1 MEEAL
6 KRNINTFS
14 AAIFDMDGTLVDS
27 MSMWS
32 DIDRE
37 YLGKYGIPMPPDL
50 QKAID
55 PLTWEE
61 CELYFRDVLG
71 IRKTTE
77 EIGREWLDMAMQ
89 KYEHEV
95 ALKPGV
101 REILAY
107 LKESGTSIGVAS
119 SSSRAMIEGALSA
132 HDILR
137 YFDAIVPCDEAG
149 AGKPDPACYLAAA
162 KKLGKKPA
170 DCVVFED
177 LPNGIRAGLNA
188 GMTVIAVDDMYSR
201 PMEDEK
207 RKLADGLIRD
217 FRELLPQNLHKNG

>member
-6 KRNINTFS
+6 KRDT

-37 YLGKYGIPMPPDL
+37 YLAKYGIPMPPDL

-71 IRKTTE
+71 IKKEPE
-77 EIGREWLDMAMQ
+77 EIGREWLDMALE

-95 ALKPGV
+95 PLKAGV
-101 REILAY
+101 REVLAY
-107 LKESGTSIGVAS
+107 LKQNGLSIGVAS
-119 SSSRAMIEGALSA
+119 SSSRAMIEGALGA

-137 YFDAIVPCDEAG
+137 YFDAIVSCDEAG

-162 KKLGKKPA
+162 EKLGKKPA

-177 LPNGIRAGLNA
+177 LPNGIRAGRSA
-188 GMTVIAVDDMYSR
+188 GMTVIAVDDAYSR
-201 PMEDEK
+201 PMEEEK
-207 RKLADGLIRD
+207 KQLADGYIRD
-217 FRELLPQNLHKNG
+217 FRELLPRNKG

>member
-6 KRNINTFS
+6 KRKINTFS

>member
-1 MEEAL
+1 M

>member
-1 MEEAL
+1 MEAAL

>member
-1 MEEAL
+1 
-6 KRNINTFS
+6 
-14 AAIFDMDGTLVDS
+14 MDGTLVDS

-119 SSSRAMIEGALSA
+119 SSSRAMIEGALGA

>member
-1 MEEAL
+1 
-6 KRNINTFS
+6 
-14 AAIFDMDGTLVDS
+14 MDGTLVDS

>member
-1 MEEAL
+1 M
-6 KRNINTFS
+6 KRDISTFS

-37 YLGKYGIPMPPDL
+37 YLEKYGIPMPPDL

-71 IRKTTE
+71 IKKE
-77 EIGREWLDMAMQ
+77 PAEIGREWLDMALQ

-101 REILAY
+101 KEILAY
-107 LKESGTSIGVAS
+107 LKGNGTAIGVAS
-119 SSSRAMIEGALSA
+119 SSSRAMIEGALGA

-137 YFDAIVPCDEAG
+137 YFDAIVSCDEAG

-162 KKLGKKPA
+162 EKLGKKPA
-170 DCVVFED
+170 SCVVFED
-177 LPNGIRAGLNA
+177 LPNGIRAGLRA
-188 GMTVIAVDDMYSR
+188 GMTVIAVDDAYSR
-201 PMEDEK
+201 PMEEEK
-207 RKLADGLIRD
+207 KRLADGYIRD
-217 FRELLPQNLHKNG
+217 FRELIPG

>member
-77 EIGREWLDMAMQ
+77 EI
-89 KYEHEV
+89 EV

>member
-1 MEEAL
+1 M
-6 KRNINTFS
+6 RDISTFS

-37 YLGKYGIPMPPDL
+37 YLAKYGIPMPPDL

-71 IRKTTE
+71 IKKEPE
-77 EIGREWLDMAMQ
+77 EIGREWLDMALE

-95 ALKPGV
+95 PLKAGV
-101 REILAY
+101 REVLAY
-107 LKESGTSIGVAS
+107 LKQNGLSIGVAS
-119 SSSRAMIEGALSA
+119 SSSRAMIEGALGA

-137 YFDAIVPCDEAG
+137 YFDAIVSCDEAG
-149 AGKPDPACYLAAA
+149 AGKPD
-162 KKLGKKPA
+162 
-170 DCVVFED
+170 V
-177 LPNGIRAGLNA
+177 LPRGSGEAREEAG
-188 GMTVIAVDDMYSR
+188 
-201 PMEDEK
+201 
-207 RKLADGLIRD
+207 GLR
-217 FRELLPQNLHKNG
+217 RL

>member
-1 MEEAL
+1 M
-6 KRNINTFS
+6 KRDISTYS

-37 YLGKYGIPMPPDL
+37 YLEKYGIPMPPDL

-71 IRKTTE
+71 IHKE
-77 EIGREWLDMAMQ
+77 PAEIGREWLDMAMQ

-101 REILAY
+101 KEILAY
-107 LKESGTSIGVAS
+107 LKRNGTAIGVAS
-119 SSSRAMIEGALSA
+119 SSSRAMIEGALGA

-137 YFDAIVPCDEAG
+137 YFDTIVSCDEAG

-162 KKLGKKPA
+162 EKLGKKPA
-170 DCVVFED
+170 SCVVFED
-177 LPNGIRAGLNA
+177 LPNGIRAGLRA
-188 GMTVIAVDDMYSR
+188 GMTVIAVDDAYSR
-201 PMEDEK
+201 PMEEEK
-207 RKLADGLIRD
+207 RTLAAGFIRD
-217 FRELLPQNLHKNG
+217 FRELIPE